1 MDARGQDFL
10 ELCHVK
16 YNQDPVGF
24 AEDIVGI
31 KLTKQQSDAI
41 NALALSPKHQVAIKS
56 GHGVGKSCM
65 LSIAILWF
73 LCTKPFSKII
83 CTAPSSNQ
91 LYNTM
96 MSEIELWYNTS
107 LLKDLDLLVFTK
119 DHVRL
124 NHSMFRN
131 NWFLAAVSVS
141 NPENISG
148 SHAENI
154 LAVVDEGAGVHS
166 DIFERLEGVLTT
178 DNSYMITTGNPSFTS
193 GYFYD
198 IFNNPEYSKQYDLFT
213 FSCLDSEN
221 VDEEWVEYMKDKY
234 GENSPIYKVRVLGE
248 FASMEETVIINRT
261 DVKRAIGRNIPEQDI
276 ETTFI
281 GVDISSGESNDF
293 STICVRQGY
302 QEIERLK
309 VKMKLR
315 NFKEELKRV
324 VRKYYAQSSH
334 IVVNIDTT
342 GLGIQLGQD
351 IEDYFYNY
359 RNIEIN
365 KINFSYAAID
375 RKTYGNAFTEMFF
388 RLREIIENISLLH
401 KEDSE
406 IEEDLG
412 SRRYDFDRRNR
423 YIAERKREF
432 VKRFN
437 RSPDEGDAILLA
449 FYDTRDSSVL
459 FESYIDKE
467 EW

>member
-1 MDARGQDFL
+1 MDIRGQDFL
-10 ELCHVK
+10 ELCCTRYDK
-16 YNQDPVGF
+16 DPVGF
-24 AEDIVGI
+24 AKDIIGI
-31 KLTKQQSDAI
+31 ELTKQQSKAI
-41 NALALSPKHQVAIKS
+41 EALALGSRHQVAIKS

-73 LCTKPFSKII
+73 LCTKPYARVI

-96 MSEIELWYNTS
+96 MSEIELWYNRS
-107 LLKDLDLLVFTK
+107 ILKELDLFIFTK
-119 DHVRL
+119 DHIRL
-124 NHSMFRN
+124 NHSMLRN

-213 FSCLDSEN
+213 FSCLDSDN
-221 VDEEWVEYMKDKY
+221 VDQEWVEYMAEKY
-234 GENSPIYKVRVLGE
+234 GRDSAVFKVRVLGE
-248 FASMEETVIINRT
+248 FAAMNENVIINRT
-261 DVKRAIGRNIPEQDI
+261 DVKRAIGRRIPEQDI
-276 ETTFI
+276 ATTFI
-281 GVDISSGESNDF
+281 GVDVSSGDSSDY
-293 STICVRQGY
+293 STVCVRQGY
-302 QEIERLK
+302 EEKERLK
-309 VKMKLR
+309 LKMKISDFR
-315 NFKEELKRV
+315 EELKRIIK
-324 VRKYYAQSSH
+324 KYYAQSSNV
-334 IVVNIDTT
+334 VVNMDTT

-359 RNIEIN
+359 RSIEIN
-365 KINFSYAAID
+365 KINFSFAAVD

-388 RLREIIENISLLH
+388 RLKEIIEQVSFLSKPESTL
-401 KEDSE
+401 
-406 IEEDLG
+406 EEDLG
-412 SRRYDFDRRNR
+412 ARRYEFDRANR

-432 VKRFN
+432 FKRFN
-437 RSPDEGDAILLA
+437 RSPDEGDAVLLA
-449 FYDTRDSSVL
+449 FYDIRDSAVL
-459 FESYIDKE
+459 FETYIDRE